1 MSLVL
6 LTNDNK
12 NIKVSLTEVLEF
24 KLIRNMLSIY
34 DTENNTYELEED
46 YEIPLDIQYNTLKK
60 ILEFSNYEL
69 NNKNTHIHDK
79 SVFYNQYFVCE
90 DDLLFNIMN
99 SADYLEYE
107 YLLDKAC
114 DKLSDYILKCNS
126 VDEVKKKF
134 KITREFTEEEEN
146 SILKDIKL

>member
-12 NIKVSLTEVLEF
+12 NIKVSLAEVLQF
-24 KLIRNMLSIY
+24 KLITNMLSIY

-79 SVFYNQYFVCE
+79 SVFYNQYFICE

-114 DKLSDYILKCNS
+114 DKLSDDILKCNS

>member
-60 ILEFSNYEL
+60 ILEFSNYE
-69 NNKNTHIHDK
+69 
-79 SVFYNQYFVCE
+79 
-90 DDLLFNIMN
+90 
-99 SADYLEYE
+99 
-107 YLLDKAC
+107 
-114 DKLSDYILKCNS
+114 
-126 VDEVKKKF
+126 
-134 KITREFTEEEEN
+134 
-146 SILKDIKL
+146 

>member
-24 KLIRNMLSIY
+24 KLITNMLSIY

-79 SVFYNQYFVCE
+79 SVFYNQYFICE

-114 DKLSDYILKCNS
+114 DKLSDDILKCNS

>member
-79 SVFYNQYFVCE
+79 SVFYNQYFICE
-90 DDLLFNIMN
+90 DNLLFNIMN

-114 DKLSDYILKCNS
+114 DKLSDDILKCNS